1 MACVCEVG
9 TSVVTLTIFFPFP
22 TEHVTSNDRRS
33 WKALLKPKKEWRDA
47 AHWHAA
53 AQTRGLKGKPLDNVN
68 VQITYTGIMVRDA
81 HNLSVTSKWILDGI
95 VAAGVLVDDSDDHIT
110 LLPTRVVR
118 HRWPIHRRTVT
129 VTITDRTQQEG

>member
-1 MACVCEVG
+1 M
-9 TSVVTLTIFFPFP
+9 TLTIFFPHP
-22 TEHVTSNDRRS
+22 CEHVTSNDRRPWRS
-33 WKALLKPKKEWRDA
+33 LLAPKREWRDA
-47 AHWHAA
+47 AHWHAK
-53 AQTRGLKGKPLDNVN
+53 AQSVGLAKPFDNVN

-81 HNLSVTSKWILDGI
+81 HNLSVTSKWIVDGI

-129 VTITDRTQQEG
+129 VTIEDR